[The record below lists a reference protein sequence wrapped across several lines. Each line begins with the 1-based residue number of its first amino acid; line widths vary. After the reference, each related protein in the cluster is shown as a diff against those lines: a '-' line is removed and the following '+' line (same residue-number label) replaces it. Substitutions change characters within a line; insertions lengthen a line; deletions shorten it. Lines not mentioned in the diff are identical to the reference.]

1 MRLLL
6 LFSIIGLY
14 LLLIFSASTLS
25 YSYENTNPKKV
36 GVMSVVCPNNA
47 NCPTGDTCCPLS
59 GNDGIILFRFI
70 YFLILSFIFIHFFL
84 TYVSCG
90 SIRLKGITITRRILC
105 VQLDVDTC

>member
-59 GNDGIILFRFI
+59 GNDGYGCCPDVNATCCEDGRHCCPQGYDCDIANQRCMPSEYDI
-70 YFLILSFIFIHFFL
+70 Y
-84 TYVSCG
+84 Y
-90 SIRLKGITITRRILC
+90 
-105 VQLDVDTC
+105 